1 MFLKI
6 IKKIMYSII
15 VCLCLI
21 SSLLNLFLCNPD
33 PMAFSIAI
41 GNAVV
46 VAISIALLILVWII
60 DVALEEKNNNNKENK
75 K

>member
-6 IKKIMYSII
+6 MKKLMYSIV

-46 VAISIALLILVWII
+46 VAISIALLILIWII
-60 DVALEEKNNNNKENK
+60 DVALEENNNNKENK